1 MVPKCQVFIR
11 EIILPELLSKYFTV
25 TRFRNDK
32 NNAVV
37 DIDLEICKATS
48 QCQPIVIFKIDKE
61 NRKQQTSTLYPC
73 ICDGTKSNRE

>member
-48 QCQPIVIFKIDKE
+48 QCQPFVIFEIDKE
-61 NRKQQTSTLYPC
+61 YRKQQTSTLYPC